1 MHALYLYIFIWFV
14 YIWPTSTSL
23 QRIPPFQCSRL
34 GLFSQER
41 LLRKQ
46 ILALDIRIQRGRAP
60 KSRAFSRFL
69 LDICWVAQL
78 IGLVKRWWSS
88 NRAALWEGSSG
99 AMFFFL
105 GFFGFFGW
113 KSWIRDGIA
122 KNLEGTEERAASNS
136 SFTSSTQIREV
147 PQGARIA
154 QVENGIFVDICGWLK
169 STIWWRSQK
178 INLNM
183 IWCPALFGNFFGY
196 LQCIRQTF
204 DRIRVK
210 PWCMLQDSSMSE
222 LRSMS
227 TGSSP
232 SLRVSWSCTY
242 HLDNLFLRSLK
253 KHLEYLGTSTRL
265 STMFESSH
273 VF

>member
-1 MHALYLYIFIWFV
+1 MLCIYIYLYDLYTYDPRLQVYKEYLHFNARGLDFSLRNVCFGSKSWHWILGFREVGHQKAELSAGFSSTFV
-14 YIWPTSTSL
+14 ELPNWLVWWKGGDPQTVQHYEKVL
-23 QRIPPFQCSRL
+23 
-34 GLFSQER
+34 QER
-41 LLRKQ
+41 
-46 ILALDIRIQRGRAP
+46 
-60 KSRAFSRFL
+60 
-69 LDICWVAQL
+69 
-78 IGLVKRWWSS
+78 
-88 NRAALWEGSSG
+88 
-99 AMFFFL
+99 FF
-105 GFFGFFGW
+105 FFGFFGW

-183 IWCPALFGNFFGY
+183 IWFPALFGNFFGY

-204 DRIRVK
+204 DRIKVK

-242 HLDNLFLRSLK
+242 HLDNLFLRSLT
-253 KHLEYLGTSTRL
+253 KHLEYLGTSTRI
-265 STMFESSH
+265 STMFESFH
-273 VF
+273 AF

>member
-46 ILALDIRIQRGRAP
+46 ILALDIRIQRGRA
-60 KSRAFSRFL
+60 KKAELSAGFSSTFVEL
-69 LDICWVAQL
+69 PNW
-78 IGLVKRWWSS
+78 LVWWKGGDPQTVQHYEKVLQE
-88 NRAALWEGSSG
+88 RC
-99 AMFFFL
+99 FFF
-105 GFFGFFGW
+105 FSDFFGW

-169 STIWWRSQK
+169 STIWFRSQK

-183 IWCPALFGNFFGY
+183 IWFPALFGNFFGY

-242 HLDNLFLRSLK
+242 HLDNLFLEVLWSI
-253 KHLEYLGTSTRL
+253 
-265 STMFESSH
+265 
-273 VF
+273 